1 MVNVK
6 EIEDM
11 RKKINIFISYAHRN
25 EKTVVPF
32 IEEFKEYITP
42 SKKYDY
48 NVWYDSDI
56 MTGEKWEQRILN
68 EIEKCDL
75 GVLMMSP
82 SFLNSKF
89 IMNTELPLLQKGK
102 VILPIMMRKLDFARH
117 DLKGIDQLQI
127 FTYEGKAYSE
137 LRAKSKAKFV
147 EKAFEKMEE
156 LLDSKLK

>member
-1 MVNVK
+1 
-6 EIEDM
+6 M
-11 RKKINIFISYAHRN
+11 RKKVNVFISYAHRN

-42 SKKYDY
+42 SKKYEY

-56 MTGEKWEQRILN
+56 MTGEKWEQRILS

-82 SFLNSKF
+82 SFLNSRF
-89 IMNTELPLLQKGK
+89 IMNTELPLLQNDK

-127 FTYEGKAYSE
+127 FTHEGKAYSE
-137 LRAKSKAKFV
+137 LRTKAKARFV